1 MGSDIVTSLVQG
13 AIICS
18 ATWVLWKFFRQWVVK
33 SPLDNIPGPPSTS
46 FLYGHLRDLLRLDCW
61 EIHNHLVENYPGIAK
76 LRGPWGSRMLYVFDP
91 SALHQILVKDQ
102 YIYEEG
108 RFFIRSNQL
117 VLGKGLLST
126 LGDHHRKQRK
136 MLNPVFS
143 PKHMR
148 HMIPM
153 FYEVARLLGQA
164 IDSRVKDG
172 PQELDVITW
181 MGRTAL
187 EIVGQAGLGYSFD
200 PLVRDKPDEYASALK
215 TFSKAMGKA
224 AIPRR
229 IIPYLPDI
237 KFAGIGH
244 KIMEMF
250 PHDGVKDLVKLS
262 DVLWSRSTE
271 ILRQKREALE
281 KGDESVAAQVG
292 EGKDIMS
299 ILLKANM
306 EASGDDKL
314 SEEELIGQMSTLIL
328 AAMDTTSN
336 ALGLILTRLAEHP
349 DIQQKLREELMDA
362 DADKGL
368 EFDALMNLPLLE
380 AVCRETLRIDAP
392 VAQVFRETRKDVVLP
407 LAEPIR
413 GVDGKMIHEIFV
425 PEGTTVVAGL
435 LNCNRNKALWGED
448 AYEWKPER
456 WLKPLPTAV
465 SEARIPGV
473 YANLMTFLGGGR
485 ACIGFK
491 FSQLEMKVILSVIL
505 PRFTFEKSE
514 KPIVWNLSGVRYP
527 AVGKY
532 GGKACLPMKVSLYKG
547 GRD

>member
-1 MGSDIVTSLVQG
+1 MSNDIVTSLVQG
-13 AIICS
+13 VIICS

-33 SPLDNIPGPPSTS
+33 SPLDNIPGPPSKS
-46 FLYGHLRDLLRLDCW
+46 FLYGHLRDLLRLDYW
-61 EIHNHLVENYPGIAK
+61 EIHNHLGENYPGIAK
-76 LRGPWGSRMLYVFDP
+76 LRGPWGSRMLYVFEP
-91 SALHQILVKDQ
+91 NALHQILVKDQ

-126 LGDHHRKQRK
+126 LGEHHRKQRK

-164 IDSRVKDG
+164 IESRVKGG
-172 PQELDVITW
+172 PQELDMITW

-200 PLVRDKPDEYASALK
+200 PLVRDKPDEYAAALK
-215 TFSKAMGKA
+215 TFSNAMGKA

-229 IIPYLPDI
+229 VIPYLPDI
-237 KFAGIGH
+237 RFAGIGH
-244 KIMEMF
+244 KILEMF

-262 DVLWSRSTE
+262 DILWTRSTE
-271 ILRQKREALE
+271 ILTQKREALE

-349 DIQQKLREELMDA
+349 DIQQKLREELIDA

-368 EFDALMNLPLLE
+368 DFDALMNLPLLE
-380 AVCRETLRIDAP
+380 AVCRETLRIGAVSSP
-392 VAQVFRETRKDVVLP
+392 PSSRTRKDVVLP

-425 PEGTTVVAGL
+425 PKDTTVVAGL
-435 LNCNRNKALWGED
+435 LNCNRNKALWGDD

-465 SEARIPGV
+465 AEARIPGV

-514 KPIVWNLSGVRYP
+514 KSVVWNLGGVRYP